1 MTYSIVAFDPE
12 TSELGVG
19 VQTHQPAVGAV
30 VPWVAPG
37 VGAVATQAFARAS
50 IGPQALALLETGLD
64 AGKAVAAV
72 VAADNAPV
80 LRQFAIVDAH
90 GGSAAHTGA
99 LCIPHASHET
109 GPHFSVQAN
118 MMSRP
123 SVAGTMARTFEF
135 TRGSLAM
142 RILATLEAAEAD
154 GGDVRGSQSA
164 GLLVRGPAGLD
175 ENSLWD
181 LRVDNDP
188 RPLVRLRELVQIRLA
203 SQVLRKAEATRPSDH
218 QNAVRH
224 AFLAYSE
231 ANRLAP
237 SDEQTFWFAVAT
249 LFGELNEP
257 DRAADVLAP
266 LFRRAPQWRE
276 LLHRL
281 PMLKA
286 SILLERFPRDA

>member
-30 VPWVAPG
+30 VPWVTAG

-50 IGPQALALLETGLD
+50 IGPQALALLESGLD
-64 AGKAVAAV
+64 ASKAVAAI

-80 LRQFAIVDAH
+80 LRQLAIVDAH
-90 GGSAAHTGA
+90 GESAAHTGE
-99 LCIPHASHET
+99 LCVAHAGHET
-109 GPHFSVQAN
+109 GLNFSVQAN
-118 MMSRP
+118 MMRRP
-123 SVAGTMARTFEF
+123 SVPNTMARTFEF

-154 GGDVRGSQSA
+154 GGDVRGAQSA
-164 GLLVRGPAGLD
+164 GLLIRGPAGVD

-188 RPLVRLRELVQIRLA
+188 RPLVRLRELVHMRLA
-203 SQVLRKAEATRPSDH
+203 SQVLRKAAASRPNDP

-224 AFLAYSE
+224 AFLSFNE

-249 LFGELNEP
+249 LFGELGEP
-257 DRAADVLAP
+257 DRAADVLGP

-281 PMLKA
+281 PMLKT
-286 SILLERFPRDA
+286 SMLLDRFPREP